1 MSAPCTAR
9 HHGLF
14 SSDLTLPSGR
24 RAGYS
29 AACRQR
35 GAGLAGFAVVVMP
48 VLLLGLGS
56 VEIAHWFFT
65 RQAVSL
71 ALLEAGRAAVTSHNH
86 PQRIIGAFERT
97 LEPVFGGR
105 QANAWQGAPLQQ
117 ALATRKK
124 ALSAAPWHID
134 VLSPSDTVWPDFTDP
149 SLHVGAASGRQ
160 VINNHYLAEQDAR
173 YRARGWPDGRGP
185 VSGQTI
191 FEANTLVMRLRWPHA
206 PRLPLLKPLLRAM
219 GNPAGTDHQR
229 MLAAGYLPIARH
241 ITLVMQSHP
250 VRWGNTPDGKVRYQ
264 ANNPPTRPACRGWLC
279 NAADHNGSA
288 PTPRPIVPPNHGKP
302 ADGNTDANNGGHGSP
317 DSNGDSNGN
326 SSGQPGNGSTD
337 DGRPGN
343 NTPGTGDTTPGDG
356 PLPGPDDP
364 ACGVVLC
371 CL

>member
-105 QANAWQGAPLQQ
+105 QAQR
-117 ALATRKK
+117 LARRT
-124 ALSAAPWHID
+124 A
-134 VLSPSDTVWPDFTDP
+134 
-149 SLHVGAASGRQ
+149 AAS
-160 VINNHYLAEQDAR
+160 L
-173 YRARGWPDGRGP
+173 
-185 VSGQTI
+185 
-191 FEANTLVMRLRWPHA
+191 
-206 PRLPLLKPLLRAM
+206 
-219 GNPAGTDHQR
+219 
-229 MLAAGYLPIARH
+229 
-241 ITLVMQSHP
+241 
-250 VRWGNTPDGKVRYQ
+250 GNTQEG
-264 ANNPPTRPACRGWLC
+264 LI
-279 NAADHNGSA
+279 GSA
-288 PTPRPIVPPNHGKP
+288 MAHRRLITV
-302 ADGNTDANNGGHGSP
+302 
-317 DSNGDSNGN
+317 
-326 SSGQPGNGSTD
+326 
-337 DGRPGN
+337 
-343 NTPGTGDTTPGDG
+343 
-356 PLPGPDDP
+356 
-364 ACGVVLC
+364 
-371 CL
+371 